1 MKKNSHLRTV
11 SLFVCLAGSGLIGHA
26 DDMVSVLGYLEP
38 YRSIEMNPSET
49 GIIETISVSEGE
61 KVKKGQ
67 ALLNLNNRVLE
78 AQIAISEVQAESMS
92 AIEVATADLEVAR
105 ERFQKLS
112 QLKSSGT
119 AHSSEVARAAADL
132 KKAEAQLNIANEEK
146 KIAGFRV
153 EEIKAQLE
161 QRILRSP
168 IDGVII
174 EINREVAESAMAPR
188 EGQRNRSLVKVA
200 QIDRLRLVVHVPSI
214 HAADLVVGG
223 ILPVRVLGQ
232 NSLTLDRESTALDA
246 SAVIEFI
253 SPAIDPSSETVR
265 VRLMIDNSD
274 NKLQSGAHALVVI
287 KPVANE

>member
-1 MKKNSHLRTV
+1 MKTKSHV
-11 SLFVCLAGSGLIGHA
+11 GSACLFLSIAGVNLVLFA
-26 DDMVSVLGYLEP
+26 DDPISVLGYLEP

-49 GIIETISVSEGE
+49 GMIDTITVAEGE

-78 AQIAISEVQAESMS
+78 AQLAISEVQSESMA

-105 ERFQKLS
+105 ERFKKLS

-132 KKAEAQLNIANEEK
+132 KKAEAQLSIANEEK

-153 EEIKAQLE
+153 DEIKGQIE

-174 EINREVAESAMAPR
+174 EINREVAESATAPQ
-188 EGQRNRSLVKVA
+188 EGQQNRPLVKVA
-200 QIDRLRLVVHVPSI
+200 QIDKLRLVVHVPST
-214 HAADLVVGG
+214 HAAGLAVGG
-223 ILPVRVLGQ
+223 ILPIRVLGQ
-232 NSLTLDRESTALDA
+232 SSLSLDRESNALDTTA
-246 SAVIEFI
+246 SIEFI
-253 SPAIDPSSETVR
+253 SPTIDPSSETVR
-265 VRLMIDNSD
+265 VRLVIDNSD
-274 NKLQSGAHALVVI
+274 NKLLSGAHALVII
-287 KPVANE
+287 KPVAND